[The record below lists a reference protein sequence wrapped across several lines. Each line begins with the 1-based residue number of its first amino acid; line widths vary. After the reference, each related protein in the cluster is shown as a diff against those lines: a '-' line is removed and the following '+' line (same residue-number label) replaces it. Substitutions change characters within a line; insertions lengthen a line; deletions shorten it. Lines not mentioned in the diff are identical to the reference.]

1 MKMKKSKKSLSDLRV
16 IVSNTQ
22 ILEVTE
28 DRNERT

>member
-1 MKMKKSKKSLSDLRV
+1 MKKSKKSLSDLRV
-16 IVSNTQ
+16 IVPNTQ